1 MRRLALVTMA
11 VFLLIGAYA
20 IAKVLHHPRD
30 AITAVA
36 TPAPLHDM
44 TPITLKPGQKAC
56 ENAVALSP
64 DTRVVRIYS
73 GSPTPT
79 VPQLRLTLR
88 GDGYAAD
95 VRSPGGVGPGTGSDG
110 IYDTRIP
117 APTHSALVTV
127 CVRTATAGAGDAM
140 LAGSRE
146 DRVRSR
152 SITTVDGR
160 RSETKLGMILLAG
173 GSVSTLS
180 HPKQV
185 LQRAA
190 AFDPPFVGWFSLALL
205 GLVTVLGVPALAVW
219 AVLRALADD
228 GAARA
233 AE

>member
-11 VFLLIGAYA
+11 VVLLVGAYS

-44 TPITLKPGQKAC
+44 TPITLKPGQEAC
-56 ENAVALSP
+56 QDAVALSP
-64 DTRVVRIYS
+64 DTRVIRIYS
-73 GSPTPT
+73 GAPTPT
-79 VPQLRLTLR
+79 VPQLRLTIQ
-88 GDGYAAD
+88 GGGYEAD
-95 VRSPGGVGPGTGSDG
+95 VRSPEGVGPGTGSDG
-110 IYDTRIP
+110 VYDTRIP
-117 APTHSALVTV
+117 APARSALVTI
-127 CVRTATAGAGDAM
+127 CVQTATGGAGDAM

-152 SITTVDGR
+152 STTTIDGR
-160 RSETKLGMILLAG
+160 ESGTKLGIVLLSG
-173 GSVSTLS
+173 GPVSALS
-180 HPKQV
+180 HPKEV

-190 AFDPPFVGWFSLALL
+190 AFNPPFVGWFSLALL
-205 GLVTVLGVPALAVW
+205 GLMTVLGVPALAVW

-228 GAARA
+228 GVPDA

>member
-20 IAKVLHHPRD
+20 VAKVLHHPRD

-36 TPAPLHDM
+36 TPAPLHTT
-44 TPITLKPGQKAC
+44 TPLTLKPGQEAC
-56 ENAVALSP
+56 QGQVALSP

-73 GSPTPT
+73 GSPVPT
-79 VPQLRLTLR
+79 VPQLRVTVH
-88 GDGYAAD
+88 GGGYDAD

-110 IYDTRIP
+110 VYDTRIP
-117 APTHSALVTV
+117 APQRSSLVTV
-127 CVRTATAGAGDAM
+127 CVQTATGGAGDAI

-152 SITTVDGR
+152 SATKVDGR
-160 RSETKLGMILLAG
+160 PSQTKLGIVLLSG
-173 GSVSTLS
+173 GQVSALS

-190 AFDPPFVGWFSLALL
+190 AFNPPFVGWFSLALL
-205 GLVTVLGVPALAVW
+205 GLITVIGVPALAVS

-228 GAARA
+228 GVPGA